1 LGREVSVYLVDAT
14 TQPRPVRIE
23 AKSLV
28 AVAAY
33 VHEKRWQVRSIQYI
47 SETGTSDERADVTL
61 RADYQPKSLATKI
74 ELTVGQLVIGFV
86 LTIVFFVIMSLLL
99 GLAFLSF

>member
-1 LGREVSVYLVDAT
+1 MSVYLVDAPNK
-14 TQPRPVRIE
+14 PRPVRIE
-23 AKSLV
+23 AKNLV
-28 AVAAY
+28 AVTAY

-47 SETGTSDERADVTL
+47 GETGPSDERADVTL

-86 LTIVFFVIMSLLL
+86 LTILFFMFMSLILSL
-99 GLAFLSF
+99 GLGMF

>member
-1 LGREVSVYLVDAT
+1 MPVYLVDAT

-23 AKSLV
+23 SKSLV

-47 SETGTSDERADVTL
+47 SETGPSDERADVTL

-86 LTIVFFVIMSLLL
+86 LTILFIAFMSLILSL
-99 GLAFLSF
+99 GIGMF